1 MSKLVRDNIPNF
13 VPTGKFKQL
22 SGKEIKIAIKV
33 KLAEEVREIQEASTK
48 EHLIEEL
55 ADLYELLKT
64 YVNQQDVTWDEF
76 EESVKKKKKERG
88 GFSKSLY
95 MVTDE

>member
-13 VPTGKFKQL
+13 VPMGKFKQL
-22 SGKEIKIAIKV
+22 SVKEIEMAIKV
-33 KLAEEVREIQEASTK
+33 KLAEEVREIQEANTK